1 MHSYNPDEKLARKL
15 AKMSRKELRKMII
28 KSNKI
33 IKKAEN
39 NYHKKMREVEKMGKE
54 DKI

>member
-1 MHSYNPDEKLARKL
+1 MHSYNPDENLARKL